1 MIYYTVS
8 RYKEYK
14 DKLQNCSCYQF
25 HCIGTC
31 NQVETISM
39 TNNRGG
45 NKGSEKWIRK
55 NTAATDGLPYLLI
68 TTHNGDGTF

>member
-1 MIYYTVS
+1 M
-8 RYKEYK
+8 YK
-14 DKLQNCSCYQF
+14 DKLQNCSCNQF

-31 NQVETISM
+31 NQVETNSI

-55 NTAATDGLPYLLI
+55 NTAATDRLIGAAHGSYVCMGCVRWSDLPKM
-68 TTHNGDGTF
+68 